1 MAAWMIDHDARS
13 YEDISHA
20 FVDGQPVANLT
31 RNQVLD
37 NIALT
42 WFTNTGIS
50 SARLYHE
57 NTVGFLRRQG
67 RLDPGRRERVSRG
80 SSTRRRGAGRSG
92 PIRTSSTTTSSTAA
106 TTSRPGRSRSSSPKR
121 SAPCSDR
128 CGSAGPAWHDRVAR
142 LRAARSR
149 FESFPAHEKS
159 LQNRVSEAQDQSPGR
174 WRVPIV
180 SRDLHE
186 MRARTGQVP
195 RRQARLP
202 RDLRRDGRLVANGR
216 PPAAA
221 RPQAAGRCP
230 LAASRLSHSG
240 VMRRRRVLPLAMRQ
254 RSRERLGDLLRGRF
268 VRSERL
274 AGTKVPARRAQ
285 AAVTREVRVSPRA
298 SGSFVRGMAPRA
310 VADVLETAAAVQQ
323 ERAPTSAPGWQGRRS
338 GACLDL
344 YLGASATPWL
354 ELIAILVR
362 RRWHER
368 LRATRARTSP

>member
-159 LQNRVSEAQDQSPGR
+159 RQNRVSEAQDQSPGR

-285 AAVTREVRVSPRA
+285 AAVTRGTRVA
-298 SGSFVRGMAPRA
+298 SGERLIRA
-310 VADVLETAAAVQQ
+310 WDGPSC
-323 ERAPTSAPGWQGRRS
+323 RRRRS
-338 GACLDL
+338 GDCRGSSARTRADECPGLAGPQVGRVSRSL
-344 YLGASATPWL
+344 LGRISYPVVGVDRDPRSTTLARA
-354 ELIAILVR
+354 
-362 RRWHER
+362 